1 MNPEYLSIC
10 LRAASGASSGT
21 VTIETGRVLE
31 PLTLRG
37 PGGLVVLMPMQLPDG
52 TAAPITD
59 SSGVIRERTLSGYS
73 RQIDT
78 LAAEVIP
85 QAEPVPDIPDVRE
98 VALMA

>member
-1 MNPEYLSIC
+1 M
-10 LRAASGASSGT
+10 
-21 VTIETGRVLE
+21 LE

-59 SSGVIRERTLSGYS
+59 SSGVVRDRVLSGYS

-85 QAEPVPDIPDVRE
+85 QAAPVPDLADIRE